1 MDKLLFLIINFNLL
15 STGAAVNLQYERMK
29 NDIPDIMRGAAED
42 KLPEFTDV
50 VENRTVVAGR
60 EAVLSCHVNHLGS
73 YKVAWV
79 RVDTQTILTIHNSII
94 TRNQRVSLSHREHKE
109 WKLHISNVQ
118 EVDRGWYMCQVNT
131 DPMRSKR
138 GYIEVQVPPTIMDG
152 RSSNDLVVREKEKV
166 NLTCE
171 ARGYPEPQILWR
183 REDGKAIMASGQT
196 KEKATSV
203 SSTSLVFNSVGR
215 GHIGSYLCIASN
227 GVPPSISKR
236 VDLRVQFP
244 PMVTVPS
251 QLEGASLGGNVTLRC
266 KSEAFPASINYWVR
280 GDRGETVTS
289 GRRIRATTMVND
301 HVTQMKLEIIG
312 VEEKDITSYRCVAK
326 NSLGETDGKIKLYAL
341 EEKSEVKKSRPTR
354 GPAQATISFNMESTR
369 MHQRYK
375 TSPPSFRMYEP
386 HTPRRIGYGGSD
398 HDYGDPKI
406 TSGGGQDTSGFFSI
420 RGAQISTLGRN
431 MGVEAV
437 LLAAFVSTKYH

>member
-1 MDKLLFLIINFNLL
+1 MGKLQFLLTSLVLL
-15 STGAAVNLQYERMK
+15 RTVVAVNLQYERMK
-29 NDIPDIMRGAAED
+29 NDIPDIIRGATED

-183 REDGKAIMASGQT
+183 REDGKAIMASGQA
-196 KEKATSV
+196 KGKATSV

-244 PMVTVPS
+244 PMMTVPS
-251 QLEGASLGGNVTLRC
+251 QLEGAHIGGNVSLRC
-266 KSEAFPASINYWVR
+266 KSEAFPASINYWVK

-289 GRRIRATTMVND
+289 GPRISAETQVNN
-301 HVTQMKLEIIG
+301 HITQMRLDIKE
-312 VEEKDITSYRCVAK
+312 VRENDITSYRCVAK
-326 NSLGETDGKIKLYAL
+326 NSLGETDGKIRLYAL
-341 EEKSEVKKSRPTR
+341 EDKNEVKKPKTTTQPTL
-354 GPAQATISFNMESTR
+354 ATYSFDLTTR
-369 MHQRYK
+369 SHRRRR

-386 HTPRRIGYGGSD
+386 HTPRHIGFGGPD
-398 HDYGDPKI
+398 RDLGV
-406 TSGGGQDTSGFFSI
+406 TRGGKQESSGFFSI
-420 RGAQISTLGRN
+420 RGSQPRLMGNN
-431 MGVEAV
+431 MGVRV
-437 LLAAFVSTKYH
+437 ILFLAFLSSRFE